1 VHVAQSDVLVGGAE
15 PAKTINDRTFYRR
28 ARIHLQRSIIS
39 LHVWESRAVAG
50 KIGAMPL
57 LF

>member
-39 LHVWESRAVAG
+39 LHVWEPCCRGQNRRDAAV
-50 KIGAMPL
+50 IL
-57 LF
+57 